1 MIHFSPN
8 RPIYICGPTASG
20 KSALA
25 ISIANKLDGE
35 IVNAD
40 AYQLYRG
47 MEIISAA
54 PSPEELAQA
63 PHHLYGALSPDQLCD
78 AMTYREM
85 ALPVIAEILSRGKTP
100 IVTGGSGMYI
110 KFLTHGPSPVPS
122 SEDELRKE
130 LEQKS
135 DESLIAQLTELD
147 PVGADN
153 TNLQNRRYV
162 IRALEICLLSGQ
174 KMSDLKNTWKKDNAE
189 VEKSLQGIYLAW
201 EPETLRKRISLRTEI
216 MLSEGAI
223 EEVASL
229 PHASVTCEKA
239 IGVPQILA
247 HIRGETSLSECTEL
261 IATATC
267 QYAKRQRTWF
277 RKENWL
283 TSCTVEESS
292 NASEI
297 TQSISIK

>member
-8 RPIYICGPTASG
+8 HPIYICGPTASG

-47 MEIISAA
+47 MEIISAT
-54 PSPEELAQA
+54 PSPEELTQA
-63 PHHLYGALSPDQLCD
+63 P
-78 AMTYREM
+78 
-85 ALPVIAEILSRGKTP
+85 
-100 IVTGGSGMYI
+100 
-110 KFLTHGPSPVPS
+110 
-122 SEDELRKE
+122 
-130 LEQKS
+130 
-135 DESLIAQLTELD
+135 LIR
-147 PVGADN
+147 V
-153 TNLQNRRYV
+153 R
-162 IRALEICLLSGQ
+162 EICLLSGQ

-223 EEVASL
+223 EE
-229 PHASVTCEKA
+229 
-239 IGVPQILA
+239 
-247 HIRGETSLSECTEL
+247 
-261 IATATC
+261 
-267 QYAKRQRTWF
+267 
-277 RKENWL
+277 
-283 TSCTVEESS
+283 SS

>member
-47 MEIISAA
+47 MEIISAT
-54 PSPEELAQA
+54 PSPEELTQA
-63 PHHLYGALSPDQLCD
+63 P
-78 AMTYREM
+78 
-85 ALPVIAEILSRGKTP
+85 
-100 IVTGGSGMYI
+100 
-110 KFLTHGPSPVPS
+110 
-122 SEDELRKE
+122 
-130 LEQKS
+130 
-135 DESLIAQLTELD
+135 LIR
-147 PVGADN
+147 V
-153 TNLQNRRYV
+153 R
-162 IRALEICLLSGQ
+162 EICLLSGQ

-223 EEVASL
+223 EE
-229 PHASVTCEKA
+229 
-239 IGVPQILA
+239 
-247 HIRGETSLSECTEL
+247 
-261 IATATC
+261 
-267 QYAKRQRTWF
+267 
-277 RKENWL
+277 
-283 TSCTVEESS
+283 SS

>member
-54 PSPEELAQA
+54 PSPEELTQA
-63 PHHLYGALSPDQLCD
+63 PL
-78 AMTYREM
+78 
-85 ALPVIAEILSRGKTP
+85 
-100 IVTGGSGMYI
+100 
-110 KFLTHGPSPVPS
+110 
-122 SEDELRKE
+122 
-130 LEQKS
+130 
-135 DESLIAQLTELD
+135 
-147 PVGADN
+147 
-153 TNLQNRRYV
+153 

-223 EEVASL
+223 EE
-229 PHASVTCEKA
+229 
-239 IGVPQILA
+239 
-247 HIRGETSLSECTEL
+247 
-261 IATATC
+261 
-267 QYAKRQRTWF
+267 
-277 RKENWL
+277 
-283 TSCTVEESS
+283 SS

>member
-20 KSALA
+20 NSALA

-35 IVNAD
+35 IINAD

-47 MEIISAA
+47 MEIISAT
-54 PSPEELAQA
+54 PSPEELTQA
-63 PHHLYGALSPDQLCD
+63 PL
-78 AMTYREM
+78 
-85 ALPVIAEILSRGKTP
+85 
-100 IVTGGSGMYI
+100 
-110 KFLTHGPSPVPS
+110 
-122 SEDELRKE
+122 
-130 LEQKS
+130 
-135 DESLIAQLTELD
+135 
-147 PVGADN
+147 
-153 TNLQNRRYV
+153 

-223 EEVASL
+223 EE
-229 PHASVTCEKA
+229 
-239 IGVPQILA
+239 
-247 HIRGETSLSECTEL
+247 
-261 IATATC
+261 
-267 QYAKRQRTWF
+267 
-277 RKENWL
+277 
-283 TSCTVEESS
+283 SS

>member
-35 IVNAD
+35 IVNANT
-40 AYQLYRG
+40 YQLYRG
-47 MEIISAA
+47 MEIISAT
-54 PSPEELAQA
+54 PSPEELTQA
-63 PHHLYGALSPDQLCD
+63 PL
-78 AMTYREM
+78 
-85 ALPVIAEILSRGKTP
+85 
-100 IVTGGSGMYI
+100 
-110 KFLTHGPSPVPS
+110 
-122 SEDELRKE
+122 
-130 LEQKS
+130 
-135 DESLIAQLTELD
+135 
-147 PVGADN
+147 
-153 TNLQNRRYV
+153 

-223 EEVASL
+223 EE
-229 PHASVTCEKA
+229 
-239 IGVPQILA
+239 
-247 HIRGETSLSECTEL
+247 
-261 IATATC
+261 
-267 QYAKRQRTWF
+267 
-277 RKENWL
+277 
-283 TSCTVEESS
+283 SS

>member
-47 MEIISAA
+47 MEIISAT
-54 PSPEELAQA
+54 PSPEELTQA
-63 PHHLYGALSPDQLCD
+63 PL
-78 AMTYREM
+78 
-85 ALPVIAEILSRGKTP
+85 
-100 IVTGGSGMYI
+100 
-110 KFLTHGPSPVPS
+110 
-122 SEDELRKE
+122 
-130 LEQKS
+130 
-135 DESLIAQLTELD
+135 
-147 PVGADN
+147 
-153 TNLQNRRYV
+153 

-223 EEVASL
+223 EE
-229 PHASVTCEKA
+229 
-239 IGVPQILA
+239 
-247 HIRGETSLSECTEL
+247 
-261 IATATC
+261 
-267 QYAKRQRTWF
+267 
-277 RKENWL
+277 
-283 TSCTVEESS
+283 SS

>member
-20 KSALA
+20 NSALA

-47 MEIISAA
+47 MEIISAT
-54 PSPEELAQA
+54 PSPEELTQA
-63 PHHLYGALSPDQLCD
+63 PL
-78 AMTYREM
+78 
-85 ALPVIAEILSRGKTP
+85 
-100 IVTGGSGMYI
+100 
-110 KFLTHGPSPVPS
+110 
-122 SEDELRKE
+122 
-130 LEQKS
+130 
-135 DESLIAQLTELD
+135 
-147 PVGADN
+147 
-153 TNLQNRRYV
+153 

-223 EEVASL
+223 EE
-229 PHASVTCEKA
+229 
-239 IGVPQILA
+239 
-247 HIRGETSLSECTEL
+247 
-261 IATATC
+261 
-267 QYAKRQRTWF
+267 
-277 RKENWL
+277 
-283 TSCTVEESS
+283 SS